1 MKLIKS
7 FWRKRFFETR
17 WRSRTLRTVDKGY
30 IKEKWDKKFSS
41 IKTKEGYR
49 KNGIH
54 LTNLL
59 RELRV
64 LQSLI
69 KLSHFIYFLYP
80 SKNILPSFTQ
90 NFYSV
95 YVVLLW
101 RLCMQG
107 MRTIKRTYLS
117 LFSLGTARVQQ
128 FQNQPTYIS
137 IPRYECRKTLELAL
151 IDSNATTKVFLLKK
165 FGGYGTERE
174 FWSIFLPIYVNEL
187 CSVLESR
194 LVHFRVRVYV
204 SRQDLSLRADKKLFT
219 QLPLFW
225 RDWVWNKVVVGIRTA
240 TELLYQAEVAGWVF
254 ALSSILP
261 KHSFGFYSSFYLLSF
276 GSLTFFLSLIL
287 VNDSEEFFMIREKSI
302 NEILHRDTSP

>member
-1 MKLIKS
+1 MNREAGNDLPARHTVHSRTYSPLFSRHSSHTYIQYLILSLSHARCSFMKLIKS

-128 FQNQPTYIS
+128 F
-137 IPRYECRKTLELAL
+137 
-151 IDSNATTKVFLLKK
+151 
-165 FGGYGTERE
+165 
-174 FWSIFLPIYVNEL
+174 
-187 CSVLESR
+187 
-194 LVHFRVRVYV
+194 
-204 SRQDLSLRADKKLFT
+204 
-219 QLPLFW
+219 
-225 RDWVWNKVVVGIRTA
+225 
-240 TELLYQAEVAGWVF
+240 
-254 ALSSILP
+254 
-261 KHSFGFYSSFYLLSF
+261 
-276 GSLTFFLSLIL
+276 
-287 VNDSEEFFMIREKSI
+287 
-302 NEILHRDTSP
+302 